1 LGVARLGER
10 GIGISDKSYN
20 NIIGVLIR
28 DRVFD
33 WDKNIEIIIKSREVN
48 DFEII
53 IRKPD
58 IILYLEE
65 LVSLK

>member
-28 DRVFD
+28 DRFFD

>member
-10 GIGISDKSYN
+10 GIGISDKGYN